1 MNSYDSN
8 TSSVGAVVNGF
19 AQQISHFAQELIDS
33 NIVRVWDLK
42 SIDAVSVNQLTNEIV
57 ERSVGSVMS
66 FLQKESPVE
75 YEQMGEER
83 LRKLILANLDNLTLG
98 YEE

>member
-1 MNSYDSN
+1 
-8 TSSVGAVVNGF
+8 
-19 AQQISHFAQELIDS
+19 
-33 NIVRVWDLK
+33 
-42 SIDAVSVNQLTNEIV
+42 
-57 ERSVGSVMS
+57 MS

-75 YEQMGEER
+75 YEQMGEVR